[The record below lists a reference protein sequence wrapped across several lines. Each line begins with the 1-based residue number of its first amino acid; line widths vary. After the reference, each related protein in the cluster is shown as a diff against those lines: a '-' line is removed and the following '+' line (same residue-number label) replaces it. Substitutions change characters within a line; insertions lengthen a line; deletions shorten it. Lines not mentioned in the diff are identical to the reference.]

1 MLKLTDNE
9 RLALKY
15 IVTPPTGA
23 PSLPPAVMEIAPALA
38 EMGLI
43 SLRGG
48 SWSINANGK
57 EFLADW
63 VRLQAGSQFVD

>member
-15 IVTPPTGA
+15 IATPPTGA

-57 EFLADW
+57 EFLAAW

>member
-1 MLKLTDNE
+1 MHKLTDNE

-15 IVTPPTGA
+15 IATPPTGT

-43 SLRGG
+43 SLGGG
-48 SWSINANGK
+48 SWSINANGE
-57 EFLADW
+57 EFLAEW
-63 VRLQAGSQFVD
+63 VRLQSGSQFVD

>member
-1 MLKLTDNE
+1 MHKLTDNE

-15 IVTPPTGA
+15 IATPPTGG

-48 SWSINANGK
+48 SWSINANGT

>member
-1 MLKLTDNE
+1 MHKLTDNE

-15 IVTPPTGA
+15 IATPPTGG